1 MIRSTKHLREQTKS
15 LHTFQTSS
23 ERRECGR
30 RSPPPFVGG
39 RRRRRAAR
47 VSPWRGPTYQ
57 DCSVAGPR
65 DGRRLGC
72 DASERPDLGPPLRR
86 RRRRRW
92 RPRRGPAAQRR
103 GGVGG
108 GVEREWASPTRK
120 RDGEETRRDEEEK
133 HVPPA
138 SLSLSAVL
146 RLPVEAAAEKVEPL
160 EFFLFIIFFY

>member
-108 GVEREWASPTRK
+108 GGWRESGQVQPGKETERR
-120 RDGEETRRDEEEK
+120 RDETRRRSTC
-133 HVPPA
+133 HLPL
-138 SLSLSAVL
+138 SLSLLCSGF
-146 RLPVEAAAEKVEPL
+146 RWKPRPKRWSRWN
-160 EFFLFIIFFY
+160 FFYL